1 MTLDFIVDSL
11 VIVGDPSSVV
21 DQLLAFREVTG
32 DFGTLLY
39 AGKDWEDRSLG
50 IRSMELMA
58 EKVMPAINASIGGPE
73 AAVLGS
79 QGATSSS
86 DDCEGSSRS

>member
-1 MTLDFIVDSL
+1 M
-11 VIVGDPSSVV
+11 

-50 IRSMELMA
+50 IRSMALMA
-58 EKVMPAINASIGGPE
+58 EKVMPEINAAIGDP
-73 AAVLGS
+73 
-79 QGATSSS
+79 
-86 DDCEGSSRS
+86 